1 MSDTPS
7 DIGEG
12 LVVGFK
18 NLHEFVKG
26 SGANFSVFSFAG
38 VKRKDDK
45 SADGHDGDQ
54 YVNRCGVTKSSHRLS
69 FFDAYPFTT
78 EGSQ

>member
-1 MSDTPS
+1 MMSDNAS

-18 NLHEFVKG
+18 NFYEFVKG
-26 SGANFSVFSFAG
+26 SGANLFVFSSAG

-45 SADGHDGDQ
+45 STDGHDDDQ
-54 YVNRCGVTKSSHRLS
+54 YGKR
-69 FFDAYPFTT
+69 
-78 EGSQ
+78 